1 MHTMAATFTMEL
13 MPPPSKKAAAC
24 GSAERKSHI
33 AALSPREMKR
43 LRELLKTAI
52 DLHLE
57 GRPLRSRRLL
67 ADLKKL

>member
-1 MHTMAATFTMEL
+1 
-13 MPPPSKKAAAC
+13 
-24 GSAERKSHI
+24 
-33 AALSPREMKR
+33 MKR

-67 ADLKKL
+67 ADLKNSEYARFSRSVNLFILN